1 MKSRYFMLSL
11 IALLAIGICGS
22 GCKKGPLFGK
32 KPPEDNLNIPDKGKG
47 HIESLP
53 PRGPGEFERVDVSFA
68 AALFDYDSAQ
78 LKEAEGAKLSA
89 VADYLKNTPD
99 VGAILEGNCDD
110 RGSNEYNMSLGER
123 RSLAVRAYL
132 VGLGID
138 AALLQTKS
146 NGEEKP
152 ADAGHDEAAWSKNRR
167 VEFVIIKQ

>member
-1 MKSRYFMLSL
+1 MLSL
-11 IALLAIGICGS
+11 IALLAIGICGT
-22 GCKKGPLFGK
+22 GCKRASKFGK
-32 KPPEDNLNIPDKGKG
+32 KPSDDTLNISTKDPSGG
-47 HIESLP
+47 IPLS
-53 PRGPGEFERVDVSFA
+53 ERTGDYELVPDVSFE

-78 LKEAEGAKLSA
+78 LKESEGAKLSA
-89 VADYLKNTPD
+89 VADYLNNTPN
-99 VGAILEGNCDD
+99 VGAILEGNCDE

-132 VGLGID
+132 VGLGVD

-152 ADAGHDEAAWSKNRR
+152 ADPGHDDAAWSKNRR